1 LLKGPGIFNLDHSIM
16 KKTIIVLTF
25 ILSLGT
31 AFGQDRVV
39 SGVKFPGHIIAEK
52 DALFLNGAGIR
63 EKYFM
68 DMYVCGLYL
77 KNRST
82 DPNTILNADEKMGLR
97 LVIVSSMVS
106 NSVMQKAVREGFE
119 KSTNNNTAPIKKEI
133 ETFITAFSDEIKK
146 GDAFELNY
154 VPGTGCVVTK
164 NGVEKTRIAGLAFK
178 KALFG
183 IWLGSNPAHEELRND
198 LLGQ

>member
-1 LLKGPGIFNLDHSIM
+1 MRTFL
-16 KKTIIVLTF
+16 TIIAAV
-25 ILSLGT
+25 LSLNS
-31 AFGQDRVV
+31 AYCQDKVV
-39 SGVKFPGHIIAEK
+39 SGVKFPGHILSDK
-52 DALFLNGAGIR
+52 DPLFLNGAGIR

-77 KNRST
+77 KNRSN
-82 DPNTILNADEKMGLR
+82 DPSTILNADEKMGLR

-146 GDAFELNY
+146 GDSFELNY
-154 VPGTGCVVTK
+154 VPGTGCVISK
-164 NGVEKTRIAGLAFK
+164 NGIEKTRIGGLPFK
-178 KALFG
+178 TALFG
-183 IWLGSNPAHEELRND
+183 IWLGPNPAHEELRNN
-198 LLGQ
+198 LLGK